1 MLRRFDELCVAE
13 DWWQTKTDHPHVLV
27 SLVAPWKFF
36 S

>member
-27 SLVAPWKFF
+27 SLQRLVAP
-36 S
+36 